1 MKAHKLTIIG
11 TITRD
16 TITFPDG
23 KKSESLGGIIY
34 NILPLA
40 YLAPAGLSIAPV
52 CNLGADIYDRVLSHL
67 KKFKNID
74 TSGISRVNAN
84 NNHVHLR
91 YDKKWNQSESL
102 ENLVPKITLAQI
114 RPFLKSDY
122 ILINFISGFDLDLD
136 VLKKIRAKTKARIF
150 MDVHSLVLG
159 IRKNGER
166 FYKAPCQWKEYLAA
180 ADIVQMNLKEMQTL
194 AGKRFNPVRDLA
206 KFARGILSLGP
217 EIFILT
223 RGSEGSAVY
232 HRRGNRMI
240 SCRTSL
246 FKVKDF
252 LSPTGCGDFFTS
264 GFILAY
270 LKTREV
276 TLSAEFAN
284 FLAGMKSRFSAMDNF
299 LNIFLEKKFF

>member
-1 MKAHKLTIIG
+1 MKPLKLTIIG

-23 KKSESLGGIIY
+23 KKIESLGGIIY

-40 YLAPAGLSIAPV
+40 YLAPEGLTIAPV

-74 TSGISRVNAN
+74 TSGICRVNAN

-91 YDKKWNQSESL
+91 YDKKWNQSETL
-102 ENLVPKITLAQI
+102 ENLVPKIRLAQAQ
-114 RPFLKSDY
+114 PFLKSDY

-136 VLKKIRAKTKARIF
+136 ILKKIRAKTKARIF

-159 IRKNGER
+159 IEDNGKR
-166 FYKAPCQWKEYLAA
+166 FYRAPSHWKKYLAA
-180 ADIVQMNLKEMQTL
+180 ADIVQMNLREMRIL
-194 AGKRFNPVRDLA
+194 SGRGFRDLP
-206 KFARGILSLGP
+206 KFARGILSLGS

-223 RGSEGSAVY
+223 RGREGATVY
-232 HRRGNRMI
+232 YKKGRRRI
-240 SCRTSL
+240 SYRTSL
-246 FKVKDF
+246 LKVKSF
-252 LSPTGCGDFFTS
+252 VSPTGCGDFFTS

-270 LKTREV
+270 LKTGEEK
-276 TLSAEFAN
+276 LSAEFAN
-284 FLAGMKSRFSAMDNF
+284 FLAGMKSRFSVIDNF
-299 LNIFLEKKFF
+299 LNIFLEKKII